1 MFLLQTVSP
10 ESATGDVAKLYA
22 AFPPEIGVP
31 QTLQLMSA
39 SPGLMERHL
48 QVIDYFRNHKRLS
61 PEFFTALRYSV
72 AAKVGHKA
80 CEVFNRGILSRMG
93 LEDERIHRLEC
104 DPTAAGLDKE
114 EERLLAFVH
123 QVTDDPASVTAK
135 EVEALRTLGFS
146 DSDILDACSAAA
158 NMVASSVLFKAFIR

>member
-1 MFLLQTVSP
+1 MFLLETVAP
-10 ESATGDVAKLYA
+10 EAATGMIADLYA
-22 AFPPEIGVP
+22 KFPPEIGVP

-72 AAKVGHKA
+72 AAKVGHAA

-114 EERLLAFVH
+114 EEQLLHFVH
-123 QVTDDPASVTAK
+123 KVVDEPASVTDK
-135 EVEALRTLGFS
+135 EVKALHGLGFT
-146 DSDILDACSAAA
+146 DADILDACSAAA